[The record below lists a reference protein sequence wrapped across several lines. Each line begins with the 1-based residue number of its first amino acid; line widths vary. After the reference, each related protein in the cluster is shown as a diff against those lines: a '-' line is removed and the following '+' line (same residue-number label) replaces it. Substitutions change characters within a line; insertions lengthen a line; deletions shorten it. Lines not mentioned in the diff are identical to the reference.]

1 MPNSVVTTVA
11 VKSVKQNYTPSEQL
25 LDLLNDFR
33 LMVNDCIRIGLK
45 ENVTSLKSLSL
56 KAYHQL
62 SNYQIPTY
70 YRLCAIS
77 AAAGILKNYRK
88 ASRKKPNVK
97 TPYAR
102 RLMLTTCYGFKIK
115 EDNLR
120 LSVRPRLYE
129 YIQLNQD

>member
-1 MPNSVVTTVA
+1 MPAATVA
-11 VKSVKQNYTPSEQL
+11 SMVTVKSVKQNYNPSEKM

-62 SNYQIPTY
+62 SNYQVPSY

-77 AAAGILKNYRK
+77 AAAGMLKNY
-88 ASRKKPNVK
+88 
-97 TPYAR
+97 
-102 RLMLTTCYGFKIK
+102 
-115 EDNLR
+115 
-120 LSVRPRLYE
+120 
-129 YIQLNQD
+129 